1 MLKITS
7 LQCRRARGLLQ
18 WNLRDLSHKS
28 GVTVHRLTS
37 FERGQIH
44 LRPDENKGMYTAF
57 KEEGIIFQEF
67 GEVGLDPAK
76 AGRKDKE
83 DIQTEHLHHTHK
95 EEERYHIDDEEY
107 RRLTGLEAL
116 APRGTSRSPSKN
128 KRNNN
133 IHA

>member
-28 GVTVHRLTS
+28 GVTPNRLNS

-44 LRPDENKGMYTAF
+44 LRPDENKGVYTTF
-57 KEEGIIFQEF
+57 KEEGIIFYEF
-67 GEVGLDPAK
+67 GDVSLDHSK
-76 AGRKDKE
+76 AGKKDKE
-83 DIQTEHLHHTHK
+83 DIQTEHLNQTQK
-95 EEERYHIDDEEY
+95 QDERYHIDEEEY

-116 APRGTSRSPSKN
+116 SHKAKQSQN
-128 KRNNN
+128 KREKNNN
-133 IHA
+133 ANV